1 MNAAAK
7 RLKVYGI
14 IELAAAIRTPPAKV
28 RQWLHHGNMGIPE
41 PTERLARGAVW
52 IAADIEE
59 WISARQG
66 RLAQV
71 ELRAALARLEE
82 LS

>member
-1 MNAAAK
+1 MAE

-14 IELAAAIRTPPAKV
+14 IELAAAVRTPPAKV
-28 RQWLHHGNMGIPE
+28 RQWLYHGNKNIPE

-59 WISARQG
+59 WISARRSRRG
-66 RLAQV
+66 
-71 ELRAALARLEE
+71 
-82 LS
+82 

>member
-1 MNAAAK
+1 MMA
-7 RLKVYGI
+7 RHLKVYGI
-14 IELAAAIRTPPAKV
+14 VELAAAVRTGPAKV
-28 RQWLHHGNMGIPE
+28 RQWLYHGNMGIPE

-66 RLAQV
+66 RRRKAK
-71 ELRAALARLEE
+71 AAKAA
-82 LS
+82 SK